1 VSAFATE
8 HFRRVD
14 AVFDAVLDLPTTE
27 QAAYVDRA
35 CAGDAELR
43 NEVLQLLRAHYR
55 TGSFLDS
62 PAAHLTPLLFA
73 AGEAIGEAPLDR
85 IGPFR
90 VVRAVG
96 QGGMGQV
103 FLGERVDGQ
112 FEQRVALKLISYP
125 APGLVRRFLDERRIL
140 ASLEHPGIARL
151 VDGGITTDGLP
162 YFAME
167 FVEGEPIDR
176 YCRGRNLTLD
186 DTLALFDG
194 VCDAVDYAHRHLVI
208 HRDLKPSNIL
218 VTADGHVKLLDFG
231 IAKLLGPSSDAGGG
245 DGPGARAMASDETRT
260 GFRIMTP
267 EVAAPEQIR
276 GGSVSTATD
285 VYALGVLLYQMLA
298 DDRPYDLRG
307 KSPFEIERIV
317 CEVDPPMP
325 SSKVSGALRRRLRG
339 DLDLIV
345 MTALQK
351 EEQRRYQSPA
361 ALALDLQRFRQG
373 RAILAR
379 PDSARYRLGK
389 FLRRNRTAVGFAA
402 ATAIALVAATV
413 FSVVQ
418 MREARTQR
426 QDALH
431 AARLATAMGEVQAV
445 IAGDARDPD
454 GKPLA
459 MADRIAMAE
468 RVVRQRFRS
477 DPWLV
482 AGLMV
487 DLSGRHLEAGN
498 LHAQRSMLGRA
509 RSIALNAN
517 ARPELALA
525 DCVRAINFWLE
536 DVLDSAR
543 TDVAEA
549 KAALAREKRRKP
561 DVETVCLEAEGKL
574 LQATGKPDSG
584 IALLKKAVAL
594 GEADPASEHQLGVTN
609 SLAEVLRLSGHTRE
623 AVPYFRRILADL
635 ETLGYGDTESFP
647 NVVGFLAASLADL
660 GELAALDSTLHR
672 FIRDREAAHGEG
684 RVPTPLAFHYARS
697 KLRLGE
703 IDSADVWLTRAV
715 RDTTQGAGEF
725 RYYLATTLADLRL
738 EQSRLAEARVAVG
751 QIPDERRGQ
760 RATAAMLR
768 ARMRRAEG
776 DARGASALVEGELAK
791 LLSDGKSSLTL
802 FALPLITAGEW
813 RLDAGDASGA
823 DSLARLARTA
833 AAIDSVALSR
843 SAFAGRAELLSA
855 RALRAR
861 GKAGDARAAAQ
872 RAVTALAN
880 GYGSQHV
887 WTRSA
892 RSLADSL
899 AKR

>member
-1 VSAFATE
+1 MSAFATE

-14 AVFDAVLDLPTTE
+14 AVFDAVLDLPATE
-27 QAAYVDRA
+27 QAAYIDRA

-73 AGEAIGEAPLDR
+73 AGAATGEAPLDR

-90 VVRAVG
+90 VVRAIG

-103 FLGERVDGQ
+103 FLGERADGQ
-112 FEQRVALKLISYP
+112 FDQRVALKLISYP

-186 DTLALFDG
+186 DTLALCES

-231 IAKLLGPSSDAGGG
+231 IAKLLGPSSDAGG
-245 DGPGARAMASDETRT
+245 DGADARAMASDETRT

-267 EVAAPEQIR
+267 EVAAPEQVR
-276 GGSVSTATD
+276 GEPVSTATD
-285 VYALGVLLYQMLA
+285 VYALGVLLYQLLT

-317 CEVDPPMP
+317 CEVDPPVP
-325 SSKVSGALRRRLRG
+325 STKVSGALRRRLRG

-402 ATAIALVAATV
+402 ATAVALVAATV

-426 QDALH
+426 QDALR

-445 IAGDARDPD
+445 LAGDSRDPD

-459 MADRIAMAE
+459 LAGRIAAAE
-468 RVVRQRFRS
+468 RVVRRRFQS
-477 DPWLV
+477 DPRLV

-487 DLSGRHLEAGN
+487 DLSGRHYEAGD
-498 LHAQRSMLGRA
+498 LLAQRSMLGRA
-509 RSIALNAN
+509 REIALGAN
-517 ARPELALA
+517 ATSELALA
-525 DCVRAINFWLE
+525 DCTRASNYWIQ

-543 TDVAEA
+543 MDVMEA
-549 KAALAREKRRKP
+549 KAALARETRPDP
-561 DVETVCLEAEGKL
+561 DVQAICLEAEGKL

-584 IALLKKAVAL
+584 IALLKRAVAL
-594 GEADPASEHQLGVTN
+594 GEGEAASQQQLGIMN
-609 SLAEVLRLSGHTRE
+609 SLAEVLRLSGRTRE
-623 AVPYFRRILADL
+623 AVPYFRRILTDL
-635 ETLGYGDTESFP
+635 ETMGYAETEAYP
-647 NVVGFLAASLADL
+647 NVVNFLSTSLVDL
-660 GELAALDSTLHR
+660 GELAQNDSTLLLY
-672 FIRDREAAHGEG
+672 IRVREAVYGEG
-684 RVPTPLAFHYARS
+684 KVPTLLAFLYGRS
-697 KLRLGE
+697 KLHLGAV
-703 IDSADVWLTRAV
+703 DSADTWITRAM
-715 RDTTQGAGEF
+715 RDTTQGAGQF
-725 RYYLATTLADLRL
+725 DTFLAPVLAELRL
-738 EQSRLAEARVAVG
+738 DQSRLAEARVAASKVAA
-751 QIPDERRGQ
+751 ERRGQ
-760 RATAAMLR
+760 RATAALIR
-768 ARMRRAEG
+768 ARLRRAEG
-776 DARGASALVEGELAK
+776 DVRGASALVDGEMAR
-791 LLSDGKSSLTL
+791 LLSDGQPSLTL
-802 FALPLITAGEW
+802 FARPLITAGEW
-813 RLDAGDASGA
+813 RLAAGDASGA

-833 AAIDSVALSR
+833 AAIDSIALSR
-843 SAFAGRAELLSA
+843 SALAGRAELLSA
-855 RALRAR
+855 RALRAQ

-899 AKR
+899 AER